1 LFTTNARGNLMRR
14 SVLVVAAVAVATAQ
28 PVLAD
33 PSDPEPNNDT
43 TTTFTLTGGALFVSA
58 PATADLGSGVA
69 ANSNAQFSG
78 QLGDV
83 FVIDDR
89 AALVVGWAAT
99 VAGTAG
105 GGTGA
110 ETIPAADLRYQPG
123 PIVRSNGN
131 AVFQPGNNVA
141 LDPGGVVM
149 SATSGAGSN
158 AVDWNPTITLHPTN
172 TRVAGVYSGTIRHSV
187 S

>member
-1 LFTTNARGNLMRR
+1 MRR
-14 SVLVVAAVAVATAQ
+14 SVLVAVAVAAVVAVATAQ

-33 PSDPEPNNDT
+33 PGDPQPNNDT

-58 PATADLGSGVA
+58 PVTADLGSGVA
-69 ANSNAQFSG
+69 ANSNAAFSG
-78 QLGDV
+78 QFGDV

-89 AALVVGWAAT
+89 AALEVGWSAT
-99 VAGTAG
+99 VSGTDFTTG
-105 GGTGA
+105 GGTGP
-110 ETIPAADLRYQPG
+110 ETIPAADLQYQPG
-123 PIVRSNGN
+123 PIVQSNGN

-149 SATSGAGSN
+149 SATCGAGSN

-172 TRVAGVYSGTIRHSV
+172 TRVAGVYSGTITHSV